1 MIDTLQYLLFESK
14 EIRYI
19 FQNYTFYL
27 LISIFKNLFIL

>member
-1 MIDTLQYLLFESK
+1 MIDALQYLLFESK
-14 EIRYI
+14 EIRHI